1 MFLAESIFSFF
12 STTCN
17 GFTIL
22 ITFIFFFSTVYVSSE
37 AQLLRF
43 ETGSLRREGA
53 SVIVA
58 AAVEGGSL
66 AAAIV
71 ALEIVLFAAWL
82 DQSFL
87 GDFACC

>member
-1 MFLAESIFSFF
+1 
-12 STTCN
+12 
-17 GFTIL
+17 
-22 ITFIFFFSTVYVSSE
+22 
-37 AQLLRF
+37 
-43 ETGSLRREGA
+43 
-53 SVIVA
+53 VIVA